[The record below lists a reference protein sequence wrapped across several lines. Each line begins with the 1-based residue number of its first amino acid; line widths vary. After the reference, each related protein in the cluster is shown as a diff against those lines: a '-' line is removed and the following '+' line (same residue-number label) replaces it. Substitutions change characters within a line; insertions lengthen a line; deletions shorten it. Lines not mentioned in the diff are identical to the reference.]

1 MRLSLLPTS
10 LSLLDS
16 VWTIHYILC
25 SNFLVPKV
33 SIFHILYK
41 HLKKIKYSIMINING
56 PGPLNITYNFLILLM
71 HLYYLWHSSKLGT
84 IASFITEYIIHHIL
98 DIILKCILPGQQPF
112 SERLIGHNEILVG
125 TFPALGIQI
134 HKI

>member
-1 MRLSLLPTS
+1 
-10 LSLLDS
+10 
-16 VWTIHYILC
+16 
-25 SNFLVPKV
+25 
-33 SIFHILYK
+33 
-41 HLKKIKYSIMINING
+41 
-56 PGPLNITYNFLILLM
+56 M

-125 TFPALGIQI
+125 TLPALGIQI
-134 HKI
+134 HKIWNSFEYGYPSALKTCILLAQV